1 MKPETKELLAK
12 ILKIVSSIIAL
23 IIAGIEGVQAYAGHR
38 RK

>member
-12 ILKIVSSIIAL
+12 ILKIVASIVAL
-23 IIAGIEGVQAYAGHR
+23 LLAGIEGVQAYAGRR